1 MSFPIDIVIP
11 WVDGGDPA
19 WQKLHDSYT
28 AGKTADNTEAR
39 YRDWGTLPF
48 WFRGISRYAP
58 WVRTVHFVTWGHL
71 PPWLNLSCP
80 KLHVV
85 KHEDYIPS
93 QYLPTFSSHT
103 IELNLHRIPGLAEH
117 FLYFNDDV
125 FLAAP
130 TTPEDFFHRGLP
142 RDSAVFGII
151 KNTGYGNFMPYIML
165 NMLAVINTHF
175 DKRTMMR
182 QHFRKWFTLR
192 NGRGVL
198 NNCYLAPWKE
208 FTGFRNFHTCIPYCK
223 STFET
228 VWIKIPDILDET
240 CRHRFRCRE
249 DVNQY
254 IFRYWQLV
262 SGNFYPSKPN
272 SYYFTIGSD
281 PIERIVQALESGSRP
296 VVCANDDPTGFQF
309 EQVQPFLRRTLQT
322 LLPEPCPFER
332 SDSTQA

>member
-130 TTPEDFFHRGLP
+130 TTPEDFFHRACPGTA
-142 RDSAVFGII
+142 RSSV
-151 KNTGYGNFMPYIML
+151 
-165 NMLAVINTHF
+165 
-175 DKRTMMR
+175 
-182 QHFRKWFTLR
+182 
-192 NGRGVL
+192 
-198 NNCYLAPWKE
+198 
-208 FTGFRNFHTCIPYCK
+208 
-223 STFET
+223 SS
-228 VWIKIPDILDET
+228 KIPATAISCPISCSICWRSSTPILT
-240 CRHRFRCRE
+240 
-249 DVNQY
+249 
-254 IFRYWQLV
+254 
-262 SGNFYPSKPN
+262 SAP
-272 SYYFTIGSD
+272 
-281 PIERIVQALESGSRP
+281 
-296 VVCANDDPTGFQF
+296 
-309 EQVQPFLRRTLQT
+309 
-322 LLPEPCPFER
+322 
-332 SDSTQA
+332 